1 MNVRFLTSLILSALL
16 LSVAIVTEGQS
27 TRGQSDATPVQ
38 RLDVMRSR
46 LESMRRSLNSA
57 IAAVNSKTDDSK
69 DQKNVDDPR
78 KRLAGLEK
86 ECGSLL
92 SEISEIHGK
101 IDRSERFDT
110 EKIGGLET
118 SVADLQTRVDGAMAA
133 TAGDRSA
140 TAGVASTAPKGKKKK
155 GHFFGLIGGGGNDKY
170 AELTGTVA
178 TGRDKVLFEDAA
190 KEVRKGNQET
200 GRLLFNTI
208 ITTYPDSA
216 YLALSKLA
224 IADSFYLE
232 GSTSALIQ
240 AASAYQDWLTFF
252 PTDPLADRVMLKM
265 AECEMRQM
273 GLPDREISKA
283 KKAEQRLKVL
293 LQQFPN
299 TALKVDAEAHLNAVQ
314 ENLGMHNL
322 MIARFYGDRQANHH
336 GGLKGEQ
343 SRLQEILEKYPNF
356 SAQAEV
362 NFRLGA
368 TYVLEEEP
376 DEAAKYFQAVVRDHP
391 NSDFA
396 EKAKEQLQLIGATIP
411 EPDPIKMNQP
421 EPEIPSLT
429 KRLMTEVTG
438 ASGIEV
444 DRNGILISKD
454 KDNEGHDLIDQAIA
468 NQGQVTPT
476 TTPNAPTT
484 RRPPAK
490 DVAVPAPKPAAGA
503 SGAQLQPGTNGSAS
517 AKP

>member
-1 MNVRFLTSLILSALL
+1 MNVRFFAPLTLSALL
-16 LSVAIVTEGQS
+16 LSGAVVVAGQS
-27 TRGQSDATPVQ
+27 TKGQIDASPVQ

-46 LESMRRSLNSA
+46 LDSMRRSLNSA
-57 IAAVNSKTDDSK
+57 IAALNSKSDDSK
-69 DQKNVDDPR
+69 AAKNADDPR

-86 ECGSLL
+86 ETGSLL
-92 SEISEIHGK
+92 SEISDLHGK
-101 IDRSERFDT
+101 IDRSERFET
-110 EKIGGLET
+110 EKIAGLET
-118 SVADLQTRVDGAMAA
+118 SVADLQTRVDGALQA

-140 TAGVASTAPKGKKKK
+140 SPTVSSSAPKGKKKK
-155 GHFFGLIGGGGNDKY
+155 GKLFGLLGGGGDDKY
-170 AELTGTVA
+170 AELTGSVA
-178 TGRDKVLFEDAA
+178 AGRDKVLFEDAT
-190 KEVRKGNQET
+190 KEIRKGNHET

-208 ITTYPDSA
+208 ITTYPDSP

-232 GSTSALIQ
+232 GSTSSLIQ
-240 AASAYQDWLTFF
+240 AATAYQDWLTFF

-273 GLPDREISKA
+273 GRPDREISKA

-293 LQQFPN
+293 LQQFPD
-299 TALKVDAEAHLNAVQ
+299 TALKMDAQSRLNAVQ

-322 MIARFYGDRQANHH
+322 MVARFYGDRQQNHH

-362 NFRLGA
+362 NYRLGA

-376 DEAAKYFQAVVRDHP
+376 DEAAKYFQSVVRDHP
-391 NSDFA
+391 NSDYA
-396 EKAKEQLQLIGATIP
+396 VKAKEQLQLIGATIP

-421 EPEIPSLT
+421 EPEVPSIT
-429 KRLMTEVTG
+429 KRLMIEVTG

-444 DRNGILISKD
+444 NKDGILISKD
-454 KDNEGHDLIDQAIA
+454 KDDEGHDLIDQAIA

-476 TTPNAPTT
+476 TTPEAPVT

-490 DVAVPAPKPAAGA
+490 DVAAPASKPATGA
-503 SGAQLQPGTNGSAS
+503 NGAQLQPATTGSA
-517 AKP
+517 ATKP